1 VLGHDL
7 WTLALGLGAG
17 VACGFLNAAAAAGS
31 AVSLPILMF
40 IGLDPVSANATNRI
54 PVLLGAISAT
64 LGFQAKKA
72 ISWPLALK
80 VVVPTTLGSVAGAV
94 LAELLPGRDLGLLI
108 TAAVLLALVLL
119 FGKLKNALERGAVG
133 TIRYGWREIAILFGI
148 GIWLGF
154 IVLDGATFTLLTLT
168 LVVGLD
174 LAPANAIKSLVLT
187 ATTCVAMV
195 IFAYLGSIDWI
206 VGAIMGAGSV
216 VGASLGVRVAT
227 SANAKKHV
235 FRLLVVVISAELVQL
250 VWHYVFKTQG

>member
-1 VLGHDL
+1 MFGHDL
-7 WTLALGLGAG
+7 WTLGLGLGAG
-17 VACGFLNAAAAAGS
+17 LACGFLNAAAAAGS
-31 AVSLPILMF
+31 AVSLPILML

-64 LGFQAKKA
+64 LGFQVKKA
-72 ISWPLALK
+72 IPWPLAIK
-80 VVVPTTLGSVAGAV
+80 VAVPTTLGSVAGAV

-119 FGKLKNALERGAVG
+119 FGKLKSALERASAD
-133 TIRYGWREIAILFGI
+133 TIRYGWREIAILFAI

-168 LVVGLD
+168 LVVGVGLT
-174 LAPANAIKSLVLT
+174 PANAIKSVVLT
-187 ATTCVAMV
+187 TTTCVAMI
-195 IFAYLGSIDWI
+195 IFSYLGSIDWAI
-206 VGAIMGAGSV
+206 GAIMGVGSMI
-216 VGASLGVRVAT
+216 GANLGVRVAT

-250 VWHYVFKTQG
+250 IWHYVFKTQG